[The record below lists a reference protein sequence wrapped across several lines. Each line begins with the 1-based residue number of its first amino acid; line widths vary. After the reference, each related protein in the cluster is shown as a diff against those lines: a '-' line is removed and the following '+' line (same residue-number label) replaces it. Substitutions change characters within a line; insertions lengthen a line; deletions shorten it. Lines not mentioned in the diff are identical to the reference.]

1 MSTSTQII
9 SDVLPK
15 TQSTATS
22 GQTVFDTDWT
32 ADATTDILVYA
43 RADGVDPDDT
53 TQLVSSSDYAVT
65 FVGSTLTVRVTF
77 SSGRTLDDVITIVR
91 NTPADRENLYTNTNF
106 TPTMLNQDF
115 GVHTLVE
122 QQAQLYNEE
131 IAPHYNVSAT
141 IQDFDLV
148 LPILPALYGWRMN
161 EAGDAIETVSIP
173 DGGYAPADAPYL
185 IQTAD
190 TDLPQAQVMG
200 ALASGFVVNTLTTG
214 VQQTRT
220 LTGTS
225 SQISISNID
234 GISGNP
240 TFTISDN
247 PTLPGTGHFNP
258 PQGTTAQRP
267 SIPTDGMV
275 RYNTTLSALEVY
287 ESSQWDEVS
296 GGVVDTVVGTTNQIS
311 VNSADAANPVVSLS
325 TTINTPGTFNI
336 QTTTAIDS
344 ILDEDTM
351 SSNSATALAT
361 QQSIKAYVDNVAG
374 SGFTVILTTLL
385 ASTAALTVTYAN
397 GAAGVGATL
406 TNADTQAALTLD
418 GVLTQVADRIL
429 IKDQASA
436 LQNGVYEVT
445 TVGTGASNW
454 VLTRVA
460 DYDEPSEIIPGTLVP
475 VSSGTVNG
483 GSIWLETATVTTI
496 GTDDIVFSEFAQ
508 PSGSYV
514 TIATN
519 QTVTGEKTFN
529 ADVAL
534 GNSATLDLNSST
546 AVSAILDEDSMSSDS
561 ATSLATQQSIKA
573 YVDAQVGGSGG
584 FQSYQV
590 FTSSGTWTRP
600 SGISSIM
607 VQVIG
612 GGGGGGSAPG
622 GASSTCAI
630 GGGGGGGG
638 FSQRYIDVSSLAS
651 ETVTVGAAGAGGPD
665 TTNPGQTGSIG
676 GTSSFGAYATATGGN
691 GGLSMAASIGH
702 RIAAGGSGGTGASG
716 NINTE
721 GYPGA
726 TAMSIPL
733 IALAS
738 GHGGGSYLGGG
749 GASVH
754 ITSAGF
760 NAGFTPSTLG
770 AGGSG
775 AGQFNSGTG
784 AAGGA
789 GASGIVI
796 IYEYS

>member
-1 MSTSTQII
+1 MSTNQII
-9 SDVLPK
+9 NDVEPR
-15 TQSTATS
+15 TQLIATNL
-22 GQTVFDTDWT
+22 QTVFNADWT
-32 ADATTDILVYA
+32 ADVAASVLVYA
-43 RADGVDPDDT
+43 RATGVAANDS
-53 TQLVSSSDYAVT
+53 TQLIASSNYSVT
-65 FVGSTLTVRVTF
+65 FIGASETVRVTF
-77 SSGRTLDDVITIVR
+77 SVGRATGDIVTLVR
-91 NTPADRENLYTNTNF
+91 DTDSSRLNLYTDTNF
-106 TPTMLNQDF
+106 TPSMLNQDF
-115 GVHTLVE
+115 GTETLV
-122 QQAQLYNEE
+122 QQQNKMYGRDL
-131 IAPHYNVSAT
+131 APHYNSSAI

-161 EAGDAIETVSIP
+161 EAGDEIETVSIP
-173 DGGYAPADAPYL
+173 DGGFAPADAPYL

-190 TDLPQAQVMG
+190 ADLPQAQVMG
-200 ALASGFVVNTLTTG
+200 ALASGFVVNTLTSG

-225 SQISISNID
+225 SQIGISNID

-296 GGVVDTVVGTTNQIS
+296 GGVVDSVVGTASQID
-311 VNSADAANPVVSLS
+311 VNSADAANPIVSLS
-325 TTINTPGTFNI
+325 ETIDTPGTFDI
-336 QTTTAIDS
+336 QTTTTVDS
-344 ILDEDTM
+344 ILDEDNL

-374 SGFTVILTTLL
+374 GGFTVILTALL

-397 GAAGVGATL
+397 GTAGVGATL
-406 TNADTQAALTLD
+406 TNADTQVALTVD

-429 IKDQASA
+429 IKDQAA
-436 LQNGVYEVT
+436 ELQNGVYQVT
-445 TVGTGASNW
+445 TVGTGSTNW
-454 VLTRVA
+454 VLTRVT
-460 DYDEPSEIIPGTLVP
+460 DYDSPAEIIPGTLVP
-475 VSSGTVNG
+475 VSNGTVNG
-483 GSIWLETATVTTI
+483 GSIWLETATVTTV
-496 GTDDIVFSEFAQ
+496 GTDDIIFSEFAQ

-519 QTVTGEKTFN
+519 QTVTGQKTFDAN
-529 ADVAL
+529 VEI
-534 GNSATLDLNSST
+534 GNSATLDLNTTT
-546 AVSAILDEDSMSSDS
+546 AVDAILDEDTMSSDS

-600 SGISSIM
+600 SGISSVM

-622 GASSTCAI
+622 GTLNTLST

-638 FSQRYIDVSSLAS
+638 FSQIYIDVSSLAS

-665 TTNPGQTGSIG
+665 TTNPGQTGSTG

-691 GGLSMAASIGH
+691 GGLSMYFGSFVS
-702 RIAAGGSGGTGASG
+702 IAAGGSGGTGGSG
-716 NINTE
+716 NINTD

-726 TAMSIPL
+726 TGIIHPL
-733 IALAS
+733 ISLSS

-749 GASVH
+749 GASVYLAG
-754 ITSAGF
+754 TGF
-760 NAGFTPSTLG
+760 NAGFTPATLG
-770 AGGSG
+770 GGGSG

-784 AAGGA
+784 GAGGA
-789 GASGIVI
+789 GASGVVIV
-796 IYEYS
+796 YEYS